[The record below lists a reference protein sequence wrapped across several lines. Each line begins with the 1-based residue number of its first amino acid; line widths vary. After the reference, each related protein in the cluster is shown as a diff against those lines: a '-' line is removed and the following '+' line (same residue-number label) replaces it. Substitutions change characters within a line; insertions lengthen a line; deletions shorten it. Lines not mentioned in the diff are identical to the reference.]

1 MKSKTPICDF
11 VAKYNEQNYARFH
24 MPGHKGKNVIGCEHL
39 DITEISGADSLYEA
53 KGIIAESERNAAE
66 LFGTQKTLYST
77 EGSSQCI
84 RAMLY
89 LAANYEIGRAH
100 V

>member
-1 MKSKTPICDF
+1 MMKTPICDF
-11 VAKYNEQNYARFH
+11 IKAYAESGTQRFH
-24 MPGHKGKNVIGCEHL
+24 MPGHKGKSLTGPEPY

-53 KGIIAESERNAAE
+53 NGIIRESERNAQA
-66 LFGTQKTLYST
+66 LFGSAGTFYST

-89 LAANYEIGRAH
+89 LALLYARRH
-100 V
+100 